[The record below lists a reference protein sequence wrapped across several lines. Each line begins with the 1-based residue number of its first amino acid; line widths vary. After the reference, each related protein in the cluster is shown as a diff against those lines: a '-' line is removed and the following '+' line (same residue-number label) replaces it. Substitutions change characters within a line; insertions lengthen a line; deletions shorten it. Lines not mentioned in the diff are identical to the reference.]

1 MSKVTELT
9 KEFQRV
15 MYSTT
20 YSFEIDTEDYVFGFK
35 NTIKKRTKSLAKAS
49 KLKVKLTN
57 DCGRF
62 LSETVRVVAV
72 RFYKN
77 GELTKKLKAEEICC
91 YMNTDLDKDLFC
103 KLWIENPTALKE
115 IERKTVLVREL
126 YEERKCLSNLLID
139 QAEKCNASDLREMAI
154 AMTVS
159 YTHLTL
165 PTICS
170 V

>member
-72 RFYKN
+72 RFYK
-77 GELTKKLKAEEICC
+77 EWRAYQKIESRRDIC
-91 YMNTDLDKDLFC
+91 K
-103 KLWIENPTALKE
+103 
-115 IERKTVLVREL
+115 V
-126 YEERKCLSNLLID
+126 
-139 QAEKCNASDLREMAI
+139 
-154 AMTVS
+154 
-159 YTHLTL
+159 
-165 PTICS
+165 
-170 V
+170 

>member
-1 MSKVTELT
+1 MKTEELIRYYKANIEAIEKGLNNDSLSADKKFRLGYTQQALDGYKSAYKNFLEIITTNNRREQMSKVTELT

-77 GELTKKLKAEEICC
+77 GELTKKLKAEEISAK
-91 YMNTDLDKDLFC
+91 YNG
-103 KLWIENPTALKE
+103 
-115 IERKTVLVREL
+115 
-126 YEERKCLSNLLID
+126 
-139 QAEKCNASDLREMAI
+139 
-154 AMTVS
+154 
-159 YTHLTL
+159 
-165 PTICS
+165 
-170 V
+170 

>member
-72 RFYKN
+72 RCTLLQEWRAYQKI
-77 GELTKKLKAEEICC
+77 ESRRDIC
-91 YMNTDLDKDLFC
+91 K
-103 KLWIENPTALKE
+103 
-115 IERKTVLVREL
+115 V
-126 YEERKCLSNLLID
+126 
-139 QAEKCNASDLREMAI
+139 
-154 AMTVS
+154 
-159 YTHLTL
+159 
-165 PTICS
+165 
-170 V
+170 

>member
-9 KEFQRV
+9 KELQRV

-20 YSFEIDTEDYVFGFK
+20 YSFEIDTEDCVFGFK
-35 NTIKKRTKSLAKAS
+35 NTMKKRTKSLAKAS

-77 GELTKKLKAEEICC
+77 GELAKELKAEEI
-91 YMNTDLDKDLFC
+91 
-103 KLWIENPTALKE
+103 
-115 IERKTVLVREL
+115 
-126 YEERKCLSNLLID
+126 S
-139 QAEKCNASDLREMAI
+139 
-154 AMTVS
+154 AM
-159 YTHLTL
+159 YNG
-165 PTICS
+165 
-170 V
+170 

>member
-1 MSKVTELT
+1 MKTEELIRYYKANIEAIEKGLNNDSLSADKKFRLGYTQQALDGYKLEIITTNNRREQMSKVTELT

-77 GELTKKLKAEEICC
+77 GELTKKLKAEEISAK
-91 YMNTDLDKDLFC
+91 YNG
-103 KLWIENPTALKE
+103 
-115 IERKTVLVREL
+115 
-126 YEERKCLSNLLID
+126 
-139 QAEKCNASDLREMAI
+139 
-154 AMTVS
+154 
-159 YTHLTL
+159 
-165 PTICS
+165 
-170 V
+170 

>member
-1 MSKVTELT
+1 MKTEELIRYYKANIEAIEKGLNNDSLSADKKFRLGYTQQRWTDISLLYKNFLEIITTNNRREQMSKVTELT

-77 GELTKKLKAEEICC
+77 GELTKKLKAEEISAK
-91 YMNTDLDKDLFC
+91 YNG
-103 KLWIENPTALKE
+103 
-115 IERKTVLVREL
+115 
-126 YEERKCLSNLLID
+126 
-139 QAEKCNASDLREMAI
+139 
-154 AMTVS
+154 
-159 YTHLTL
+159 
-165 PTICS
+165 
-170 V
+170 

>member
-1 MSKVTELT
+1 MDVVELT
-9 KEFQRV
+9 KELQRV

-35 NTIKKRTKSLAKAS
+35 NTIKKRTRSLAKAI

-77 GELTKKLKAEEICC
+77 GELIKELRTEEIS
-91 YMNTDLDKDLFC
+91 
-103 KLWIENPTALKE
+103 A
-115 IERKTVLVREL
+115 
-126 YEERKCLSNLLID
+126 
-139 QAEKCNASDLREMAI
+139 
-154 AMTVS
+154 
-159 YTHLTL
+159 THNG
-165 PTICS
+165 
-170 V
+170 